1 MHNCWER
8 KAITPVGAA
17 LKWLGLLEPDSPAV
31 QREKLRLLTAN
42 AKTAVS
48 SNIVLAGVMAAT
60 LASSTTDLLYIIVWF
75 FCVMISGANR
85 LLAVRSFVRDP
96 LQRSPAEWLHHLTW
110 AGGIT
115 GFLWGLSA
123 LFMFTGLST
132 YQIAIGVMLICGVCA
147 GATALN
153 GAHKPAIAA
162 FAGLALMPATIS
174 FAAVGDPLTL
184 VMAGAT
190 IFFFLIIVRAGGAIE
205 ASIRQSV
212 ELADNNEGLVT
223 NLQARNSILRESRE
237 EMRII
242 ADYSYAWESWHD
254 PDGQLMWVNS
264 ASERVT
270 GYSPAEC
277 LSMAEYPLPIIHPAD
292 QPFVKKALEA
302 AVTVMSEKDIEFR
315 ILHKD
320 GEQRWCASASR
331 PVVDTK
337 GVARGFRSSTRDI
350 TDRKA
355 LESRLEHLAE
365 TDTLTGIYNRRK
377 LFEIMTTE
385 LYRAT
390 RYGVPLSIALFDL
403 DHFKV
408 VNDTHGH
415 AAGDACL
422 VAFVEL
428 IKGAIRQSDVFA
440 RLGGEEF
447 VLLLPE
453 TRVHEAKLLTDKLRG
468 LTAEM
473 EIPYDGQTLGLTVSA
488 GVTTVSNKDAA
499 VDDLFDRADAALY
512 QAKDEGRN
520 RVVVAHLP
528 AAAIDSVAAE

>member
-1 MHNCWER
+1 L
-8 KAITPVGAA
+8 AITPVGAA
-17 LKWLGLLEPDSPAV
+17 LKWLGLLEPDSLAV

-42 AKTAVS
+42 ATVAVL
-48 SNIVLAGVMAAT
+48 SNFMMAAIIFATLGYAEDTRLYAIAWLFMIVLA
-60 LASSTTDLLYIIVWF
+60 
-75 FCVMISGANR
+75 GANR
-85 LLAVRSFVRDP
+85 LLGVRSFAHNPD
-96 LQRSPAEWLHHLTW
+96 QRSPAEWLSHLTL
-110 AGGIT
+110 ASGIM

-123 LFMFTGLST
+123 LFMFTDLSIF
-132 YQIAIGVMLICGVCA
+132 QIVIGVMMICGVCA

-162 FAGLALMPATIS
+162 FAGMTLFPAVIC
-174 FAAVGDPLTL
+174 FVAVGETLTFL
-184 VMAGAT
+184 MAGT
-190 IFFFLIIVRAGGAIE
+190 TVFFFVIILGAAGAIE
-205 ASIRQSV
+205 SSIRQSV
-212 ELADNNEGLVT
+212 ELAERNEGLVG
-223 NLQARNSILRESRE
+223 NLQARNNILRESRE

-254 PDGQLMWVNS
+254 PTGQLMWVNS

-277 LSMAEYPLPIIHPAD
+277 LSMADYPLPIIHPAD
-292 QPFVKKALEA
+292 QPFIKKALQA
-302 AVTVMSEKDIEFR
+302 ALTVMSEKDIEFR
-315 ILHKD
+315 ILQKD

-331 PVVDTK
+331 PVVDTQ

-403 DHFKV
+403 DHFKK
-408 VNDTHGH
+408 VNDSHGH

-422 VAFVEL
+422 VAFVDL
-428 IKGAIRQSDVFA
+428 IKSAIRKSDVFA

-453 TRVHEAKLLTDKLRG
+453 TRVHEAKLLTDKLRV

-473 EIPYDGQTLGLTVSA
+473 EVPYDGQMLGLTVSA
-488 GVTTVSNKDAA
+488 GVTTVSSKDVA

-512 QAKDEGRN
+512 QAKDKGRN